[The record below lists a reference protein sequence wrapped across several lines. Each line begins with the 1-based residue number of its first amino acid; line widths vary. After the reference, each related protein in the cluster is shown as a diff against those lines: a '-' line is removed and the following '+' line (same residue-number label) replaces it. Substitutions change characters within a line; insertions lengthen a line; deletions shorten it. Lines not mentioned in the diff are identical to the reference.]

1 MTKGANN
8 EREVWGKVV
17 LFLKEHKHVA
27 LHVACGDITDVKIED
42 GKLIIS
48 TFDNTVSALLEDGKR
63 EIERALSWQGLDLTV
78 MINKKEELPKATE
91 LDEEKLRK
99 MFGNKLKVIK

>member
-1 MTKGANN
+1 M
-8 EREVWGKVV
+8 

-63 EIERALSWQGLDLTV
+63 EIERALSWQGMELAV
-78 MINKKEELPKATE
+78 VVNKKQELPKATD